1 MKRIEWFEI
10 NANDS
15 ENSCWIVISD
25 KVYDV
30 TNFIHN
36 HVLFFILVKSNKLL
50 ARGRLSYFIIC
61 WLRCDYC
68 I

>member
-36 HVLFFILVKSNKLL
+36 HVLFFILVKFNKL
-50 ARGRLSYFIIC
+50 
-61 WLRCDYC
+61 
-68 I
+68 